1 MTMRVVTTHSLPAV
15 DTAAPPA
22 RKTMS
27 WRRCKSLIASDL
39 YRYKGVISQRAFW
52 KHFWF
57 EPGFRYSV
65 ALRLAMYGR
74 AARWARFGFRQFSAL
89 MLYRYTVRYGISIS
103 SKTPVGAGL
112 YIGHFGGIV
121 VNHGSVIGD
130 NCNIQQG
137 VTLGK
142 ANRGA
147 RAGAPV
153 IGNNVFIGAGAKII
167 GHIHV
172 GDGAAIG
179 ANAVVTKDVPAG
191 TAVAG
196 VPARVVSDQ
205 GSAGYVNRTDYPPIR
220 D

>member
-1 MTMRVVTTHSLPAV
+1 VNTQSLPAV
-15 DTAAPPA
+15 RTAAPSD
-22 RKTMS
+22 RQRMS

-39 YRYKGVISQRAFW
+39 YRYKGVISPRAFW
-52 KHFWF
+52 RHFWF

-65 ALRLAMYGR
+65 ALRLAMYAR
-74 AARWARFGFRQFSAL
+74 KARWARYGFRQFTAL

-103 SKTPVGAGL
+103 AKSKVGAGL

-121 VNHGSVIGD
+121 VNHGAVIGD

-147 RAGAPV
+147 RAGVPV

-167 GHIHV
+167 GRIHV

-179 ANAVVTKDVPAG
+179 ANAVVTRDVPAG
-191 TAVAG
+191 AAVAG
-196 VPARVVSDQ
+196 VPARVVSEK
-205 GSAGYVNRTDYPPIR
+205 GSEGYVNRINYPPIR

>member
-1 MTMRVVTTHSLPAV
+1 MRSLDSRQCAVTTQSLTVDVPA
-15 DTAAPPA
+15 PSN
-22 RKTMS
+22 RERMS

-39 YRYKGVISQRAFW
+39 FRYKGVISRRAFW
-52 KHFWF
+52 RHFWF

-65 ALRLAMYGR
+65 ALRLAMYAR
-74 AARWARFGFRQFSAL
+74 AARWARYGFRQFTAL

-103 SKTPVGAGL
+103 SKSKVGAGL

-121 VNHGSVIGD
+121 VNHGAVIGD

-172 GDGAAIG
+172 GDGAAIEIG
-179 ANAVVTKDVPAG
+179 RAHV
-191 TAVAG
+191 
-196 VPARVVSDQ
+196 
-205 GSAGYVNRTDYPPIR
+205 
-220 D
+220 

>member
-1 MTMRVVTTHSLPAV
+1 VNTQSLPAV
-15 DTAAPPA
+15 RTAAPSD
-22 RKTMS
+22 RQRMT

-39 YRYKGVISQRAFW
+39 YRYKGVISRRAFW
-52 KHFWF
+52 RHFWF

-65 ALRLAMYGR
+65 ALRLATYAR
-74 AARWARFGFRQFSAL
+74 TARWARYGFRQFTAL

-103 SKTPVGAGL
+103 AKTKVGAGL

-121 VNHGSVIGD
+121 VNHGAVIGD

-147 RAGAPV
+147 RVGTPV

-167 GHIHV
+167 GHVHV

-191 TAVAG
+191 VAVAG
-196 VPARVVSDQ
+196 VPARVVSEQ
-205 GSAGYVNRTDYPPIR
+205 GSEGYVNRTDYPPIR

>member
-1 MTMRVVTTHSLPAV
+1 
-15 DTAAPPA
+15 
-22 RKTMS
+22 MS
-27 WRRCKSLIASDL
+27 WRRCKDLIASDL
-39 YRYKGVISQRAFW
+39 FRYQGRLGQRAFW
-52 KHFWF
+52 RHFLF
-57 EPGFRYSV
+57 TPGFRYSV
-65 ALRLAMYGR
+65 ALRVGAYAR
-74 AARWARFGFRQFSAL
+74 SQRWARFGFHPFML
-89 MLYRYTVRYGISIS
+89 WMLYRYSVRYGISIS
-103 SKTPVGAGL
+103 SLSPVGAGL

-121 VNHGSVIGD
+121 VNHGAVIGD

-147 RAGAPV
+147 RAGAPI

-167 GHIHV
+167 GRIHV

-179 ANAVVTKDVPAG
+179 ANAVVTHDVPAG
-191 TAVAG
+191 AAVAG